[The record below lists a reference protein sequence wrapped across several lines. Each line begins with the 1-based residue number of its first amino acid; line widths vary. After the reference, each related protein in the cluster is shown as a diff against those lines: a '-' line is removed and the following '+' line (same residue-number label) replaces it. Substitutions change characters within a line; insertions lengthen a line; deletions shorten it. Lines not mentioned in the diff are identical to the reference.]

1 MPKAKPCATPL
12 ALPRRFRTPIIIAW
26 QCYSCCTIVTMQSR
40 LCDGC
45 LNVERS
51 QKAIAGPEHG
61 WLKSTKFSFLGKR
74 RNGLATQP
82 RIIAIVGCW
91 TFALARPCNLRHR
104 KNTVVLACVRPT
116 WQQRARVPQ
125 SKMSVACVKS
135 FTSTGAF
142 PSSHVLPMP
151 QKACNPNSARN
162 MTVRDASTRQ
172 ATSDEDNV
180 YTG

>member
-40 LCDGC
+40 HCDGC

-51 QKAIAGPEHG
+51 QKAIEGPEPG
-61 WLKSTKFSFLGKR
+61 WVKSTKFSFLGKR

-104 KNTVVLACVRPT
+104 KNTVVLACVRPHLAT
-116 WQQRARVPQ
+116 TCSSPAIEDECSLCEIFHLDWGFSIQPCSAHAPEGMQ
-125 SKMSVACVKS
+125 SKLGPKHDGSGRKHTAGD
-135 FTSTGAF
+135 F
-142 PSSHVLPMP
+142 
-151 QKACNPNSARN
+151 R
-162 MTVRDASTRQ
+162 
-172 ATSDEDNV
+172 
-180 YTG
+180 